1 MYFLCAFLLV
11 LRHLFMFF
19 DADAEQMQ
27 MHHSGASQKHL
38 CSENIEKF
46 GEYRISFVGGIG
58 ADRQI

>member
-1 MYFLCAFLLV
+1 
-11 LRHLFMFF
+11 MFF
-19 DADAEQMQ
+19 DADAASRCKKR
-27 MHHSGASQKHL
+27 HTSGASQKHY